1 MKKKLISIALFL
13 AAFWG
18 MYLVMCYLMPG
29 TESGVVENMAESL
42 KYNVFFKCVI
52 SAVVGLFVCRMPK
65 TFGKG
70 DKK

>member
-1 MKKKLISIALFL
+1 MKKVCTTISIFL
-13 AAFWG
+13 LGFWG
-18 MYLVMCYLMPG
+18 MYMTMCYLMPG
-29 TESGVVENMAESL
+29 TESGAVENMAESL

-65 TFGKG
+65 VFGKG